1 MKLGVEE
8 DKNGKTQSKWKP
20 VINYSNICIKE
31 LQNLIKESSYL
42 TLNFLLVKP
51 NKKGTQFL
59 KI

>member
-20 VINYSNICIKE
+20 VIIYSNICIKE